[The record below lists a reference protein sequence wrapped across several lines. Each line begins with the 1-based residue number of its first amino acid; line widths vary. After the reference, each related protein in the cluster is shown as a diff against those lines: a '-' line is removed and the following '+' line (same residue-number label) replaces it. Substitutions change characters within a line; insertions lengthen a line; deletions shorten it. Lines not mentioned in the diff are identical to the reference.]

1 MFEALKEKN
10 PGLSFYSVNDPE
22 FKAYGRVVKMDLSDF
37 GEAVAALPMPE
48 AGKSAYEPSIP
59 SLEACPSA
67 AEVSRVLYGEMPSQ
81 AGCCWGYNSQMNAL
95 EWHQGSEINLAV
107 GEPLVLLLATLF
119 DLEDGKLDADK
130 VKAFILNP
138 GEAIEVYGTTLHYCP
153 CQVSDKGFKCLVCL
167 PKGTNTA
174 LTKEHED
181 SRLTANNKWLLAHE
195 DCKELLESGAF
206 AGITGENWIVKY

>member
-1 MFEALKEKN
+1 MYENLKAKN
-10 PGLSFYSVNDPE
+10 PDLSFYSVNDPE
-22 FKAYGRVVKMDLSDF
+22 FKGYGRVLKMDLSDL
-37 GEAVAALPMPE
+37 GAAVAALPMPE
-48 AGKSAYEPSIP
+48 KGQSAYEPSIP

-67 AEVSRVLYGEMPSQ
+67 KDVCRVLYGELPSE

-119 DLEDGKLDADK
+119 DLEDGKLDASK
-130 VKAFILNP
+130 VKAFVLEP

-153 CQVSDKGFKCLVCL
+153 CQVSDNGFRCLVCL

-174 LTKEHED
+174 LTMKHED
-181 SRLTANNKWLLAHE
+181 NRLTANNKWLLAHE
-195 DCKELLESGAF
+195 DCASLLADGAF